1 MNFVCYFESK
11 LYQKLSVNVLTFF
24 FDFSFDVMQKY
35 TFNRNF
41 ESNIM
46 IPTCLNSNL
55 SVHIFEIFFYVPFPC
70 YALDIDKF
78 QISLDSFSIKLQSER
93 SIKLQNECYWST
105 ESHQFGRM
113 KLKSKVRWN
122 R

>member
-1 MNFVCYFESK
+1 
-11 LYQKLSVNVLTFF
+11 
-24 FDFSFDVMQKY
+24 
-35 TFNRNF
+35 
-41 ESNIM
+41 M
-46 IPTCLNSNL
+46 ISTCLKSNL
-55 SVHIFEIFFYVPFPC
+55 SVHIFEIFLYVPFPC
-70 YALDIDKF
+70 YAIDIDIDKF
-78 QISLDSFSIKLQSER
+78 QIFLDSFSIELQKES